1 VRGQVIATRASRSVA
16 ERESFLAN
24 EGFEYWFPRP
34 VSRSNDAPLVILGG
48 GRETA
53 GQYEVY
59 NTNDAGLNDEVGK
72 VLRRFLPSVQPDAFE
87 RGKQPEMEWVRS
99 RAFVFVLCAEVF
111 TRGSQTGIMGF
122 TQTGSPFVGPVGE
135 QSKGQY
141 ISAGYTGHG
150 MPRAY
155 ACAEA
160 VVGMILA
167 DIRGH
172 RWQQPDWLP
181 SGYLTWNRL

>member
-34 VSRSNDAPLVILGG
+34 VSRPNDAPLVILGG

-99 RAFVFVLCAEVF
+99 RAFVFVLYTELIFGAHRQGSWDSRRRVRLSWDLSANKA
-111 TRGSQTGIMGF
+111 RGSTSLRGIQV
-122 TQTGSPFVGPVGE
+122 TECRAPTPVRKLSWG
-135 QSKGQY
+135 
-141 ISAGYTGHG
+141 
-150 MPRAY
+150 
-155 ACAEA
+155 
-160 VVGMILA
+160 
-167 DIRGH
+167 
-172 RWQQPDWLP
+172 
-181 SGYLTWNRL
+181 